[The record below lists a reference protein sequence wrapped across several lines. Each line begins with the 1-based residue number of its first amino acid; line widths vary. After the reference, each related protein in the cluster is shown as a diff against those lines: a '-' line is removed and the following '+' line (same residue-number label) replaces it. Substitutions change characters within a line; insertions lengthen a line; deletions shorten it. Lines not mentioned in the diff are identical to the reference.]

1 MKNKMNKYIA
11 LYDITIG
18 KYQFIKG
25 NVYSGTRINDN
36 WYCIDSVGVNAETF
50 NVNFKYETKDK

>member
-1 MKNKMNKYIA
+1 MNKYIA

-50 NVNFKYETKDK
+50 NANFKYETKDK